1 MNTMIAAPV
10 PLMKVHM
17 PEDGL
22 MMVSEV
28 LSSGL
33 VTTGAKTDQF
43 EQDFGAMIGNP
54 HVAATNC
61 GSSALMLAMHL
72 AGIKPGDDVISTP
85 MTCLSVN
92 ESLYHTG
99 ANIIWADIDPE
110 TGNISPDS
118 IRDRITEKTTAI
130 VYSHWVGRL
139 SDIAAI
145 NRIADEFRLETIED
159 AASALGG
166 VYDGKPIG
174 THSDYVTF
182 SFQAVKQ
189 ITTGDGGMLA
199 VRTREECDRAIL
211 LRNHGND
218 RHAKRSPLTLGFDVF
233 EAGWKYQMNDIAAAL
248 GISQLRAF
256 PALREIHRRNLAVYE
271 SRLAGVAG
279 LTLLKEYP
287 LALSNP
293 WVYTVLV
300 DNRDGFITKLQEHR
314 IGCSI
319 VHMRNDTFTLFGKF
333 SRENLPGLDYFYDH
347 MINIPVGWWMTEET
361 VHQVCDILASGW

>member
-1 MNTMIAAPV
+1 MAFNPV

-17 PEDGL
+17 PDDGPL
-22 MMVSEV
+22 MVNEV
-28 LSSGL
+28 LTSGF
-33 VTTGAKTDQF
+33 VTTGTKTDQF
-43 EQDFGAMIGNP
+43 EREFGALVGNP
-54 HVAATNC
+54 RVVATNC
-61 GSSALMLAMHL
+61 GSSALMLALHL
-72 AGIKPGDDVISTP
+72 SGIKPGDDVISTP
-85 MTCLSVN
+85 LTCVAVN

-110 TGNISPDS
+110 TGNISSNS
-118 IRDRITEKTTAI
+118 IRSRITEKTSAI

-145 NRIADEFRLETIED
+145 NLIADEFRLKTIED

-166 VYDGKPIG
+166 EYDGKPIG
-174 THSDYVTF
+174 SHSDYVTF

-199 VRTREECDRAIL
+199 VNNSDDYERAIL

-218 RHAKRSPLTLGFDVF
+218 RHAKRTPLTLGFDVL
-233 EAGWKYQMNDIAAAL
+233 EAGWKYQMNDIAASL

-256 PALREIHRRNLAVYE
+256 PSLRETHRRNLAIYE

-287 LALSNP
+287 LAASNP
-293 WVYTVLV
+293 WVFTILV
-300 DNRDGFITKLQEHR
+300 ENRDGFITKLLDHK

-319 VHMRNDTFTLFGKF
+319 VHMRNDAFTLFESF
-333 SRENLPGLDYFYDH
+333 RREELPALDYFCGH
-347 MINIPVGWWMTEET
+347 MVNIPVGWWMTEEI
-361 VHQVCDILASGW
+361 VHQVCDIVTSGW

>member
-1 MNTMIAAPV
+1 MTAIPI

-17 PEDGL
+17 PDDGPA
-22 MMVSEV
+22 MVNDV
-28 LSSGL
+28 LSSGFI
-33 VTTGAKTDQF
+33 TTGAKTDQF
-43 EQDFGAMIGNP
+43 EREFGALAGNP
-54 HVAATNC
+54 LVVATNC

-85 MTCLSVN
+85 LTCLSVN

-99 ANIIWADIDPE
+99 ANIIWADIDHE
-110 TGNISPDS
+110 TGNISPVS
-118 IRDRITEKTTAI
+118 IRSKVTAKTKAI

-145 NRIADEFRLETIED
+145 NQIAHEFGLKTIED

-166 VYDGKPIG
+166 EYDGKPIG
-174 THSDYVTF
+174 SHSDYVTF

-199 VRTREECDRAIL
+199 VKSREDYERALL

-218 RHAKRSPLTLGFDVF
+218 RHAKRSPLTLGFDVT
-233 EAGWKYQMNDIAAAL
+233 EAGWKYQMNDIASAL
-248 GISQLRAF
+248 GISQLHSF
-256 PALREIHRRNLAVYE
+256 HALRDIHHRNSKIYE
-271 SRLAGVAG
+271 SRLVNVPG

-287 LALSNP
+287 RAASNP

-300 DNRDGFITKLQEHR
+300 ENRDGFIAKLQDHK

-319 VHMRNDTFTLFGKF
+319 VHMRNDTITLFTRF
-333 SRENLPGLDYFYDH
+333 QREDLPALDFFYDR
-347 MINIPVGWWMTEET
+347 MINIPVGWWMTEEM
-361 VHQVCDILASGW
+361 VHQVCNILTGGW